1 MVRMSWLR
9 LLGDNGWQW
18 LSAESY
24 EEDYAFYQ
32 ATIYANG
39 YFVRCLARVSDSH
52 KGYRACGDYGVAW
65 IECDIST
72 YTSREYIGRDDA
84 FEVLAAID
92 KAESNLLRCG
102 VPFTKDYRF
111 SKNMYHKALRN
122 NAIRKK
128 LGILTIE
135 ESRDGDA
142 EENGG

>member
-1 MVRMSWLR
+1 MNINWLR
-9 LLGDNGWQW
+9 ILGNNGWEW
-18 LSAESY
+18 LSQQSID
-24 EEDYAFYQ
+24 EEYSFYQ

-39 YFVRCLARVSDSH
+39 YFVRCFARVSDTYR
-52 KGYRACGDYGVAW
+52 GYDACGDYGVAW

-111 SKNMYHKALRN
+111 SKNLYHKALRN

-135 ESRDGDA
+135 ESQGGGD
-142 EENGG
+142 EESGG

>member
-1 MVRMSWLR
+1 MKISWLR
-9 LLGDNGWQW
+9 ILGNNGWEW
-18 LSAESY
+18 LSQQSIG
-24 EEDYAFYQ
+24 EEYSFYQ

-39 YFVRCLARVSDSH
+39 YFVRCFARVSDTH
-52 KGYRACGDYGVAW
+52 RGYDACGDYGVAW

-111 SKNMYHKALRN
+111 SKNQYNKARRN
-122 NAIRKK
+122 NAIRKN

-135 ESRDGDA
+135 ESQGGGD
-142 EENGG
+142 EESGG